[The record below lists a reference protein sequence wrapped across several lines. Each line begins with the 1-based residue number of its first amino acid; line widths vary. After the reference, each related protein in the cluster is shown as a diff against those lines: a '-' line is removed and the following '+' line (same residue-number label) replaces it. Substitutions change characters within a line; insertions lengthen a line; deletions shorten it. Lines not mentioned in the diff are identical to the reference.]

1 MIHYPYL
8 QEQPSS
14 RRTVD
19 VFRGLNRNERI
30 GEGEFCDMQNLT
42 SDYYPVLSPREM
54 RTRLH
59 RAQADSYNGAYYISG
74 TGTFLIE
81 YGRLVY
87 IDENG
92 NTYTEASETGS
103 FDPDRQYRF
112 ALMGKNLIVVPDMKW
127 IDIDTPTVVH
137 SMDETWS
144 VTSGTVKAVLCDR
157 EGKAYENVIESPNAP
172 TNVGNLA
179 LWLDSSR
186 IPRVLMQYTA
196 LTAEWT
202 AIPTVYVKITGLG
215 DHRFEDGDGVE
226 ISGLDGIAHD
236 LNGSHVIQRV
246 SHGEIV
252 IIGTVDEDYEQ
263 DCAEKPVTIERKA
276 PRLDFVVEAANRLW
290 GCKRDVNEIYASK
303 LGDFKN
309 WNVFSGLSTDSW
321 VGSVGSAGSFTG
333 AVNQGGYPVFYKCA
347 HKHKVWPSATGAHQV
362 TAIPCVGVKASCAG
376 SVATYGG
383 SVLYV
388 SGQGVYLDDG
398 SGEVK
403 ISQALEPWSYSEGS
417 GAVHGDKYYLSLGK
431 TGTDTRE
438 LLVYD
443 LVKRIWCQEDGE
455 HITAL
460 VSAGKRLY
468 AIDCGLHSCVW
479 DLTGSRGT
487 LEGKVLWSATTGDLM
502 LSAPDHQYI
511 SRLTLR
517 LSLEPESRLDIYA
530 RYDHED
536 RWVKLGTAYGR
547 KPGSFTL
554 PVRPRRCDH
563 LQLKLEGQGMGKIYS
578 ITQTLEKGSELS

>member
-42 SDYYPVLSPREM
+42 SDYYPVLSPRLSRGRKEQTVSPEGM
-54 RTRLH
+54 C
-59 RAQADSYNGAYYISG
+59 YVPG
-74 TGTFLIE
+74 TGTFM
-81 YGRLVY
+81 
-87 IDENG
+87 IDDG
-92 NTYTEASETGS
+92 KLTFIDADGHLHPEAEEEGS
-103 FDPDRQYRF
+103 FRREAIHSF
-112 ALMGKNLIVVPDMKW
+112 ALMGKSLIIAPEMKC
-127 IDIDTPTVVH
+127 IDIDAPTVVR
-137 SMDETWS
+137 SIDETWS
-144 VTSGTVKAVLCDR
+144 VMIGTVKVAMCDCD
-157 EGKAYENVIESPNAP
+157 GKVYENVVESPNAP

-186 IPRVLMQYTA
+186 VPRVLMQYTA

-215 DHRFEDGDGVE
+215 EHRFEAGDGVE

-236 LNGSHVIQRV
+236 LNDSHVIQRV
-246 SHGEIV
+246 GHGEIV
-252 IIGTVDEDYEQ
+252 IIGTVDETYEQ
-263 DCAEKPVTIERKA
+263 DCAAMPIHIERRV
-276 PRLDFVVEAANRLW
+276 PELNFLVEAGNRLW

-303 LGDFKN
+303 LGDFRN

-321 VGSVGSAGSFTG
+321 VGNVGSSGVFTG
-333 AVNQGGYPVFYKCA
+333 AVNHGGYPVFYKETV
-347 HKHKVWPSATGAHQV
+347 KHKVWPSSTGAHQITSV
-362 TAIPCVGVKASCAG
+362 PCTGVRLGCEG
-376 SVATYGG
+376 SVTTCGG

-388 SGQGVYLDDG
+388 AQDGVYQDDG
-398 SGEVK
+398 SGEVR
-403 ISQALEPWSYSEGS
+403 ISQPLGVWNYTRGC
-417 GAVHGDKYYLSLGK
+417 GTVHADKYYLSLDRANTK
-431 TGTDTRE
+431 RE

-443 LVKRIWCQEDGE
+443 LRRKLWHREDGSE
-455 HITAL
+455 FVAFA
-460 VSAGKRLY
+460 SARERLY
-468 AIDCGLHSCVW
+468 AAERNGCLF

-487 LEGKVLWSATTGDLM
+487 PEGKVLWSATTGDLM